1 MCEHGVLNTR
11 PVGLQLLPV
20 IIFCQI
26 IKDQWEVQEVHKGFK
41 EMTSSNSLNATSIKY
56 I

>member
-26 IKDQWEVQEVHKGFK
+26 IKGSGSSQGVQGDDV
-41 EMTSSNSLNATSIKY
+41 I
-56 I
+56 